1 MRLLLDTHTF
11 LWWLDG
17 DRRLV
22 KAAREDIAGEGNVV
36 LVSNDHI
43 YDDYGVSRICC

>member
-17 DRRLV
+17 DRRLP
-22 KAAREDIAGEGNVV
+22 ARVIAQAQLERVPIA
-36 LVSNDHI
+36 S
-43 YDDYGVSRICC
+43 DDEVFEEYGVPLYW